1 MANKPLTDDA
11 LLAAIKSYL
20 ANNKHVTL
28 NELRRKL
35 SSSVERIARVAAAAD
50 ITLPAKLSRSAG
62 ATLGR
67 RKSAVCE
74 NWFINRPAPWQT
86 APKKT
91 TTQERITA

>member
-1 MANKPLTDDA
+1 MANKTLTDDE
-11 LLAAIKSYL
+11 LLIAIKAYL

-35 SSSVERIARVAAAAD
+35 SSSVERIERVAAAAN

-86 APKKT
+86 TSKKSPT
-91 TTQERITA
+91 HERITA

>member
-1 MANKPLTDDA
+1 MANKPLTDSA
-11 LLAAIKSYL
+11 LLEAIKSYL
-20 ANNKHVTL
+20 ANHKHVTRG
-28 NELRRKL
+28 ELRRKL
-35 SSSVERIARVAAAAD
+35 SSSVERIERVAAAAN

-86 APKKT
+86 TSKKSPT
-91 TTQERITA
+91 HERINP